1 MRFGCLHPDEPFTV
15 LGLEPGRPAS
25 LSGKIAVGDKLIAVD
40 GWPCYGQEDQGEKQK
55 TFPLKR
61 FERCPSQKREFP
73 AKIFEVPLLRRT
85 QRLPTAGPI
94 AESAKNAIFQVQ
106 EAR

>member
-40 GWPCYGQEDQGEKQK
+40 GWPCYGQETKDV
-55 TFPLKR
+55 TD
-61 FERCPSQKREFP
+61 
-73 AKIFEVPLLRRT
+73 KIV
-85 QRLPTAGPI
+85 GI
-94 AESAKNAIFQVQ
+94 MG
-106 EAR
+106 